1 MLVAYVT
8 ISSYHNI
15 IMGMEKDLARMKRH
29 PEGVRFEELERI
41 VLRSGF
47 KRVNIRGSHHV
58 YKKGNKVLTVVRPH
72 GRQKDCHWL
81 DVKDVIRFLE
91 ED

>member
-47 KRVNIRGSHHV
+47 KRVNIKGSRRV
-58 YKKGNKVLTVVRPH
+58 YMKGNKVLTVVRPH
-72 GRQKDCHWL
+72 GRQKHCHWL
-81 DVKDVIRFLE
+81 DVKDVIRSLG